1 VVTILRGLWTM
12 NRAILINASSLIA
25 TTAVTAGLGFVYWL
39 VAARGFS
46 PSAVG
51 LASASISAMTLLA
64 YIGMLGLGTMLMGEL
79 PRQRG
84 RESSL
89 ITSAVLVSGFAGGVL
104 GLLFAALAPIV
115 ATDFRPLQASLVIV
129 AVFALGV
136 GLNSASLVADQALI
150 GLLFGGMQFGR
161 NAVFAVAKLAALV
174 LVSVWLRHKA
184 GITIYATWIV
194 GNLVSL
200 VVLAAVGSA
209 RGWLDLAV
217 RPQLSALR
225 GLRRAALG
233 HHGLNLA
240 LQFPVLG
247 LPIVVTAILTAAF
260 NAYFYVAWMVAV
272 SFVWVAPAALCL
284 VLYTVSAKTP
294 AMLGRA
300 IRLTLGVSLLVGV
313 LANLALPIIGGPVLR
328 LFGETY
334 AVHAGPSLRI
344 MVLAVF
350 PLIIKDHF
358 VSLCRIDRR
367 LAKATGMIAAG
378 GFLELAGAALGA
390 QAGGLAGLSLGWTA
404 VIWLEAAVMT
414 PAVYRAA
421 VPDRP
426 REWAAWLRPATIEA
440 ER

>member
-1 VVTILRGLWTM
+1 MTTMRGLWTVA
-12 NRAILINASSLIA
+12 NRAILVNASSLIA

-46 PSAVG
+46 PAAVG

-64 YIGMLGLGTMLMGEL
+64 YAGMLGLGTMLMGEL
-79 PRQRG
+79 PRQPG

-89 ITSAVLVSGFAGGVL
+89 ITSAVLLSGLAGGIL
-104 GLLFAALAPIV
+104 GLLFAVLAPIV
-115 ATDFRPLQASLVIV
+115 SPDFRPLQASPGTIALFAMGV
-129 AVFALGV
+129 ALT
-136 GLNSASLVADQALI
+136 SATLVADQALI
-150 GLLFGGMQFGR
+150 GLLLGGLQLGR
-161 NAVFAVAKLAALV
+161 NAAFAVVKLGALI
-174 LVSVWLRHKA
+174 LVSVWLKQKT
-184 GITIYATWIV
+184 GLTIYATWIV
-194 GNLVSL
+194 GNLLSL
-200 VVLAAVGSA
+200 VMLAVLGSA
-209 RGWLDLAV
+209 RGWLQLGA
-217 RPQLSALR
+217 RPQWSALR
-225 GLRRAALG
+225 GLRRAAIG

-247 LPIVVTAILTAAF
+247 LPIVVTATLTAAF

-284 VLYTVSAKTP
+284 VLYTVSSKTP

-300 IRLTLGVSLLVGV
+300 LRFTLGVSLAVGLLSNIV
-313 LANLALPIIGGPVLR
+313 LPLIGDPILH
-328 LFGETY
+328 LFGGTY

-344 MVLAVF
+344 LVLAVF

-367 LAKATGMIAAG
+367 LAKATVLIAAG
-378 GFLELAGAALGA
+378 GLLELTGAAAGARL
-390 QAGGLAGLSLGWTA
+390 GGLGGLSLGWAA
-404 VIWLEAAVMT
+404 VICIEAVLMA

-421 VPDRP
+421 AGDRP
-426 REWAAWLRPATIEA
+426 HQWASRLPRAAVEA